1 MPALCQA
8 RMQLFLLATFIL
20 IFPNNILALMT
31 LPGMSFRQVE
41 LEPLPIVAALNFTSF
56 DLWTN
61 TGITL
66 SIFLLPIVLIFLLY
80 LIKHIFTLLCWH
92 KTKVKK
98 LGYEEI

>member
-1 MPALCQA
+1 
-8 RMQLFLLATFIL
+8 MQPFLLATFIL

-41 LEPLPIVAALNFTSF
+41 PLPIVATLNFTNF

-66 SIFLLPIVLIFLLY
+66 AIFLLPIVLIFLLY
-80 LIKHIFTLLCWH
+80 LIKHIFTLLCWR
-92 KTKVKK
+92 KTKLKK
-98 LGYEEI
+98 HGYEEI